1 MEPAAETSNSEDS
14 DKTPVTVSKCI
25 KLTDDLYVC
34 GSLTA
39 HQGNSTYRNLTQFV
53 NFGTLGDN
61 SIFIDR
67 DDMSV
72 PCYTLLDYSDPDQ
85 SPTAPGGASRYPA
98 PMKNAHIEVC
108 SSSRENAHT
117 AIQNFAEEKL
127 STFTSVFDAYQT
139 SRVQDSTV
147 RLNRAM
153 ASKYRQDSRRK

>member
-1 MEPAAETSNSEDS
+1 METEDS

-39 HQGNSTYRNLTQFV
+39 DQETYRARDLTRLV
-53 NFGTLGDN
+53 DWGTLGDN

-67 DDMSV
+67 NDMSV
-72 PCYTLLDYSDPDQ
+72 PCYTLVDY
-85 SPTAPGGASRYPA
+85 PTQHHRRG
-98 PMKNAHIEVC
+98 KTNAHIEVC

-127 STFTSVFDAYQT
+127 STFTSVFDAYKT
-139 SRVQDSTV
+139 GRVQDSTV
-147 RLNRAM
+147 RLNHAM